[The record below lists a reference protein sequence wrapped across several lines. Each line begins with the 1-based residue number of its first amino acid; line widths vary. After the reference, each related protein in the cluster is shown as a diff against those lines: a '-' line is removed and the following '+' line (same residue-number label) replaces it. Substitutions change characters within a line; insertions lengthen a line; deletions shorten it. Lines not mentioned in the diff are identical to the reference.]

1 MKTLLLLIFLPLLFI
16 AQIPTGYYDSASG
29 LSGYK
34 LKTALHKIIS
44 NKTISW
50 NYSDVGTFYPQTD
63 VDKYY
68 ENNGSVLDMYSENPA
83 GPDAYEYDFT
93 QNIGSANAEG
103 QGWNK
108 EHMMPQSTFNS
119 EYPMDSDLNF
129 IVPVDARIN
138 QLRSNYPYGLG
149 GNIVYHVFTNGSKVS
164 NNATPNAVYTGRVY
178 EPIDEFKGDVAR
190 SILYFAVRYEGKL
203 GTFKT
208 STNSNPKKNQ
218 SPLNGTE
225 EQAYNQSFIDLM
237 KVWSAQDPVSERE
250 IDRNNAIYSIQK
262 NRNPFIDHPEWV
274 NLIWNQTLNTVVPK
288 SPTILKSSK
297 VSAYFAN
304 LNWTAPSDNSV
315 IGFNIYQDGTLV
327 RKTDKNSISID
338 HLIPATNYNFIV
350 KSYNN
355 SYLESAESNVLSI
368 LTYLTDTYA
377 KDLIVTKYLEGTGN
391 NKALEITN
399 KTGHT
404 VKLDSYSLSIQ
415 LKSPSSYYF
424 ADRLQL
430 EGDIANNES
439 FVVINSNSAFI
450 CYSTLQSKFVSA
462 APSLTFNGS
471 NFLSLRY
478 KSTIVDA
485 IGEIDMDNFTI
496 LGNVSLYRLNNLTQP
511 NSTFDITEWQK
522 NPADYCEN
530 LGNLSSSE
538 RSIIEKNIIE
548 IYPNPVTQS
557 QIFAYGL
564 NIKNIN
570 SANIFDLFGKLI
582 MTEKK
587 PFRTKNFIN
596 IEHLKT
602 GIYILRLDNQ
612 SFKVV
617 KN

>member
-602 GIYILRLDNQ
+602 GIYILRLDNK

>member
-496 LGNVSLYRLNNLTQP
+496 LGNVSL
-511 NSTFDITEWQK
+511 
-522 NPADYCEN
+522 
-530 LGNLSSSE
+530 
-538 RSIIEKNIIE
+538 
-548 IYPNPVTQS
+548 
-557 QIFAYGL
+557 
-564 NIKNIN
+564 
-570 SANIFDLFGKLI
+570 
-582 MTEKK
+582 
-587 PFRTKNFIN
+587 
-596 IEHLKT
+596 
-602 GIYILRLDNQ
+602 
-612 SFKVV
+612 
-617 KN
+617 

>member
-1 MKTLLLLIFLPLLFI
+1 MKTLLLLIFLPLLYI

-596 IEHLKT
+596 IEYLKT

>member
-1 MKTLLLLIFLPLLFI
+1 
-16 AQIPTGYYDSASG
+16 
-29 LSGYK
+29 
-34 LKTALHKIIS
+34 
-44 NKTISW
+44 
-50 NYSDVGTFYPQTD
+50 
-63 VDKYY
+63 
-68 ENNGSVLDMYSENPA
+68 
-83 GPDAYEYDFT
+83 
-93 QNIGSANAEG
+93 
-103 QGWNK
+103 
-108 EHMMPQSTFNS
+108 
-119 EYPMDSDLNF
+119 
-129 IVPVDARIN
+129 
-138 QLRSNYPYGLG
+138 
-149 GNIVYHVFTNGSKVS
+149 
-164 NNATPNAVYTGRVY
+164 
-178 EPIDEFKGDVAR
+178 
-190 SILYFAVRYEGKL
+190 
-203 GTFKT
+203 
-208 STNSNPKKNQ
+208 
-218 SPLNGTE
+218 
-225 EQAYNQSFIDLM
+225 
-237 KVWSAQDPVSERE
+237 
-250 IDRNNAIYSIQK
+250 
-262 NRNPFIDHPEWV
+262 
-274 NLIWNQTLNTVVPK
+274 VPK

-538 RSIIEKNIIE
+538 RSVIEKNIIE

-596 IEHLKT
+596 IEYLKT